1 MVYALELDSLDLTLS
16 ITTHTQ
22 WELGSAAWSP
32 QVPSLLNG
40 ICLSIFVCMFLV
52 SQSYLTL
59 CNPMDCIPWGSSV
72 HGDSPGKNTRVG
84 CHALLQGIFQT
95 EGLNLGLVHCRW
107 ILYCLSHQKPAILC
121 NIKWEKM
128 GFPGDTSGK
137 ECTCQCRRHKRHRF
151 HPRVGK
157 IPWKRAWQP
166 APVFLP
172 GESREQRSLV
182 GYSPWHHKE
191 LDTTD
196 VT

>member
-1 MVYALELDSLDLTLS
+1 MAYALELDSLDLTLS

-22 WELGSAAWSP
+22 WELRSAAWSP
-32 QVPSLLNG
+32 QVPPLLNG

-52 SQSYLTL
+52 CQSYLTL

-95 EGLNLGLVHCRW
+95 EGLNLGLEHCRW
-107 ILYCLSHQKPAILC
+107 ILYHLSHQKPVILC

-137 ECTCQCRRHKRHRF
+137 ECICQCRRHKRHSF
-151 HPRVGK
+151 DPWVGN
-157 IPWKRAWQP
+157 IPWRRVWQP
-166 APVFLP
+166 TAVFLP
-172 GESREQRSLV
+172 GESRGQKSLV
-182 GYSPWHHKE
+182 VYS
-191 LDTTD
+191 L
-196 VT
+196 